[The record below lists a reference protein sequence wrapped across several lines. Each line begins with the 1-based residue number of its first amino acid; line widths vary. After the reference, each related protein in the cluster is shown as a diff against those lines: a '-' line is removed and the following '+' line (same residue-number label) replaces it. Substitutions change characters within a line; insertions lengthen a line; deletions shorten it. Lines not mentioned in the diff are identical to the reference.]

1 MSDRLCLWLILFG
14 TLLLMCACQNQNAT
28 EGSTVVLCWT
38 INSTTFKPLTVTV
51 ERDGFIAVAGTMT
64 GSC

>member
-1 MSDRLCLWLILFG
+1 MSNRLCLWPILSG
-14 TLLLMCACQNQNAT
+14 TLLLMCARQNQNAS
-28 EGSTVVLCWT
+28 EGSTVALCWT
-38 INSTTFKPLTVTV
+38 MDSTTFKPLTVTV